1 MRQNMK
7 RRPNGEKVR
16 ERIALFILCGL
27 VLIGFYLVIG
37 LLVLPMVME
46 TLSAWDETG
55 KEEMLNRMI
64 FLGMTL
70 LYVLPLYMVYFS
82 QNAAYKRFVL
92 EETRERL
99 DWKPFLRKFMSVHG
113 CWDIVLYAG
122 YSVIYP
128 IGLLSNI
135 KPIRQYIGFLYIQQT
150 VFYEIPVPAILSYV
164 FAVVVF
170 VLQYLAAAA
179 FAAGRWNKQR
189 LHRD

>member
-1 MRQNMK
+1 MK
-7 RRPNGEKVR
+7 HRPNGEEMR

-37 LLVLPMVME
+37 LLVLPMAME

-64 FLGMTL
+64 FLTMTL
-70 LYVLPLYMVYFS
+70 LYVLPLYMVYFL
-82 QNAAYKRFVL
+82 QNATYKRFVL
-92 EETRERL
+92 QETKDGFDL
-99 DWKPFLRKFMSVHG
+99 KSLFRKFMTVHG

-135 KPIRQYIGFLYIQQT
+135 KPIRQYIGFLYIQQA

-164 FAVVVF
+164 LAVSCGF
-170 VLQYLAAAA
+170 CLRRRTLGQTAAPS
-179 FAAGRWNKQR
+179 GLK
-189 LHRD
+189 